1 MIDNIDKVLQ
11 RGDRL
16 ALLVE
21 KTSTLQGNTI
31 RFRRQTQR
39 FRNTQWWR
47 NFKLK
52 ATLILFLLIFIYTV
66 LALFCH
72 GPSLHSCLK

>member
-1 MIDNIDKVLQ
+1 MIDNIEKVLE

-31 RFRRQTQR
+31 RFRRQSRR
-39 FRNTQWWR
+39 FRNTIWWR
-47 NFKLK
+47 NVKL
-52 ATLILFLLIFIYTV
+52 T
-66 LALFCH
+66 
-72 GPSLHSCLK
+72 

>member
-1 MIDNIDKVLQ
+1 MGYYLQVRSVMIDNIDKVLQ

-52 ATLILFLLIFIYTV
+52 
-66 LALFCH
+66 
-72 GPSLHSCLK
+72 